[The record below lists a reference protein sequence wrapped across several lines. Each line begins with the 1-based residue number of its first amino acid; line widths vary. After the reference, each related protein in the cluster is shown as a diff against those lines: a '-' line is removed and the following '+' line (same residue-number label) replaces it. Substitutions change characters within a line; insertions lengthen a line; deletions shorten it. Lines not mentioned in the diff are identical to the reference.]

1 MKSIY
6 DNTFEHHGILGQK
19 WGVKNGPPY
28 PLDENSG
35 SNSSG
40 KHGGD
45 KKKSGSS
52 GSSGSNS
59 SGKHESDNK
68 SGSSGKHRLLSL
80 FRKRDKNQNETK
92 ENKKNDIKKNQQDAI
107 ASLKMLNV
115 FRNVFQCDTDAEAAD
130 ITARYL
136 ERANYDRQLAL
147 NLLRWDMN
155 EAIKTHKWVEH
166 EPKELPRSYRS
177 VKDAWLG

>member
-52 GSSGSNS
+52 G
-59 SGKHESDNK
+59 
-68 SGSSGKHRLLSL
+68 KHRLSSL
-80 FRKRDKNQNETK
+80 FRKRDKTQEEPKKDKVYKLATEEDVNVLRSEFKKVFRWLGDKYTDEGIERVMDRYMSRSEQNPRLAYNLWRYDLRYYNLTGRYIAHFPDQIPREYRK
-92 ENKKNDIKKNQQDAI
+92 NVDMWSYAKKIYEAKKND
-107 ASLKMLNV
+107 
-115 FRNVFQCDTDAEAAD
+115 
-130 ITARYL
+130 
-136 ERANYDRQLAL
+136 
-147 NLLRWDMN
+147 
-155 EAIKTHKWVEH
+155 
-166 EPKELPRSYRS
+166 
-177 VKDAWLG
+177 